1 MVGEGDGAHV
11 LVGGEAE
18 EDVLV
23 ADGRAGVVEEHVAAY
38 MERDVQCALL
48 IIIIS
53 CLYIAV

>member
-1 MVGEGDGAHV
+1 MVGEGEGAHV

-18 EDVLV
+18 EGVLV

-48 IIIIS
+48 IS
-53 CLYIAV
+53 WLYIAV